1 MGILDRLG
9 YIRTE
14 AAQRIWGSTVG
25 KNDAPTYVNEFIM
38 GQYWFHDMVESQSK
52 IIRMNPY
59 AWAVT
64 IGLAQS
70 VFEDGFKFVDPEDDE
85 KEIMQDTLK
94 QLQEMEHIKWFG
106 LALGG
111 ERGHGHTWL
120 YVGTEELSVDTTV
133 ERARVLN
140 LDVFTPEYATVTEWD
155 TNGAPKTLTLKVLV
169 GGGGGNF
176 TKKPIP
182 VSDCILIRNRPYD
195 RSHRG
200 LPVTGPIWASL
211 VGTALIGHAV
221 TTYSAKMGM
230 GAPVITT
237 KGAIGTERAAAAEA
251 ALEDW
256 SPTRAFVIPNTVVEK
271 FEFIG
276 ASGSTV
282 DFSIYH
288 NIFLDEI
295 AAGTKIPRS
304 IITGGAEVAAGAEV
318 GPDSLAQL
326 VQGEQTRFEPYIREL
341 VRRMN
346 GDTQEYKIFWPVKIA
361 TTKKQEAEIRMMNAQ
376 ADMMEQQAKMASEG
390 TGPNDSTITVTG
402 EQEKPKDQDKNQ
414 NPAGSQ
420 AK

>member
-1 MGILDRLG
+1 MGIMETLG

-14 AAQRIWGSTVG
+14 AAHRIWASEVG
-25 KNDAPTYVNEFIM
+25 KNDPVTYVDAFIT
-38 GQYWFHDMVESQSK
+38 GGFWQYNNVEHQAFMM
-52 IIRMNPY
+52 RLNPY

-64 IGLAQS
+64 VGIANS
-70 VFEDGFKFVDPEDDE
+70 VFEDDWYFVDPEDDE
-85 KEIMQDTLK
+85 KKVMEDVKTRLN
-94 QLQEMEHIKWFG
+94 EMEANKWFSLS
-106 LALGG
+106 LAG
-111 ERGHGHTWL
+111 ERGHGWSWL
-120 YVGTEELSVDTTV
+120 YVGTEELQTDTTI

-140 LDVFTPEYATVTEWD
+140 LDAFTPEYATVTEWEE
-155 TNGAPKTLTLKVLV
+155 NGAPKTLTLKIKV
-169 GGGGGNF
+169 GAGSKF
-176 TKKPIP
+176 TTKPIP
-182 VSDCILIRNRPYD
+182 VSDCVLIRNRPYD
-195 RSHRG
+195 RSHKG
-200 LPVTGPIWASL
+200 LAVTSPIWRSL

-288 NIFLDEI
+288 DIFLDEI

-304 IITGGAEVAAGAEV
+304 EITGGAEVAAGASV
-318 GPDSLAQL
+318 GPDNMAQIK
-326 VQGEQTRFEPYIREL
+326 QGEQTRFEVYIREV

-346 GDTQEYKIFWPVKIA
+346 GDTQDYKIFWPVKVA
-361 TTKKQEAEIRMMNAQ
+361 VDEKQEAEIRMMNAQ

-390 TGPNDSTITVTG
+390 RGPNDIQVST
-402 EQEKPKDQDKNQ
+402 QEKPKDQDKVQ
-414 NPAGSQ
+414 NRAGAQ
-420 AK
+420 AE

>member
-1 MGILDRLG
+1 MDRLG

-14 AAQRIWGSTVG
+14 ATKRVWAPAIG
-25 KNDAPTYVNEFIM
+25 KNDAPTYVNEFIW
-38 GQYWFHDMVESQSK
+38 GQYWFHDEVNSQAK
-52 IIRMNPY
+52 MMRMNPY

-106 LALGG
+106 LSLGG

-133 ERARVLN
+133 QRARVLN
-140 LDVFTPEYATVTEWD
+140 LDAFTPEYATVTEWD
-155 TNGAPKTLTLKVLV
+155 EKGAPKTLSLKVFV

-176 TKKPIP
+176 IEKAIP
-182 VSDCILIRNRPYD
+182 VADCILIRNRPYD
-195 RSHRG
+195 RSEKG
-200 LPVTGPIWASL
+200 LPVTGPIWPSL

-276 ASGSTV
+276 ASGSTI

-346 GDTQEYKIFWPVKIA
+346 GGEEEYKILWPVKIA
-361 TTKKQEAEIRMMNAQ
+361 TTEKQEAETRMMNAQ
-376 ADMMEQQAKMASEG
+376 ADMMEAQADMAKEG
-390 TGPNDSTITVTG
+390 KGPNDITVSQ
-402 EQEKPKDQDKNQ
+402 EQAKDEDKNQ
-414 NPAGSQ
+414 NQAGSQ
-420 AK
+420 TK